1 MILKILT
8 PLLFTLLLTSCSSSE
23 SNDKNTSVEQK
34 QEVEKKEPIKQETVA
49 SPSSNSK
56 ELPKKTALKE
66 SILTIQTLDGKE
78 IHVDEALAGLTFQ
91 EHKDKSV
98 FVIFFGYRC
107 PPCLQEMPHLI
118 ALMKKQHPDL
128 EIIALEVQ
136 GLNKEELI
144 AYKKEKGINYTLAL
158 GSENNQFIRYIA
170 SKAQWEGSIPFF
182 IAFDKTGEVK
192 VVHIGAL
199 NTEQLNSVYKEL
211 K

>member
-8 PLLFTLLLTSCSSSE
+8 SILLMLIFTSCSSSE
-23 SNDKNTSVEQK
+23 SNDKNTSIEEK
-34 QEVEKKEPIKQETVA
+34 QAVKKIEPISQEMVA
-49 SPSSNSK
+49 STSANATKPS
-56 ELPKKTALKE
+56 KKVALKK
-66 SILTIQTLDGKE
+66 SILTIQTLDDKE
-78 IHVDEALAGLTFQ
+78 IHVDEAVAGLTFQ
-91 EHKDKSV
+91 EHKNKTV

-107 PPCLQEMPHLI
+107 PPCIQEMPHLI
-118 ALMKKQHPDL
+118 ALMEKKHPDL
-128 EIIALEVQ
+128 EIVALEVQ
-136 GLNKEELI
+136 GLNKEELV

-182 IAFDKTGEVK
+182 IAFDKQGEVK

-199 NTEQLNSVYKEL
+199 NTKQLNSVYEEL

>member
-1 MILKILT
+1 MILKTLT
-8 PLLFTLLLTSCSSSE
+8 TMLLTLVLTSCSASE
-23 SNDKNTSVEQK
+23 THDGNKSIEQNQK
-34 QEVEKKEPIKQETVA
+34 IEKKEPIKQENVA
-49 SPSSNSK
+49 SPSSMTK
-56 ELPKKTALKE
+56 ETPQKIALKK
-66 SILTIQTLDGKE
+66 SMLTIKTLDNKE
-78 IHVDEALAGLTFQ
+78 IHVDEAVAGLTFQ
-91 EHKDKSV
+91 EHKNKTV

-107 PPCLQEMPHLI
+107 PPCIHEMPHLI

-182 IAFDKTGEVK
+182 IAFNKTGEVK

-199 NTEQLNSVYKEL
+199 NSKQLNSVYSEL

>member
-1 MILKILT
+1 MILKIVT
-8 PLLFTLLLTSCSSSE
+8 PLLFTLLLASCSSSE

-34 QEVEKKEPIKQETVA
+34 QHVEKKEPIKQETVT
-49 SPSSNSK
+49 SPSANAK
-56 ELPKKTALKE
+56 EVPQKTAIKK
-66 SILTIQTLDGKE
+66 SILTIQTIEGKE
-78 IHVDEALAGLTFQ
+78 IHVDEAVAGLTFQ
-91 EHKDKSV
+91 EYKNKTV

-136 GLNKEELI
+136 GLNKEQLK
-144 AYKKEKGINYTLAL
+144 AFKKEKGINYTLAL
-158 GSENNQFIRYIA
+158 GSQNNQFISYIA
-170 SKAQWEGSIPFF
+170 SKAQWGGSIPFF

-192 VVHIGAL
+192 IVHIGAL
-199 NTEQLNSVYKEL
+199 NTEQLNSVYNEL

>member
-1 MILKILT
+1 MILKTLT
-8 PLLFTLLLTSCSSSE
+8 TMLLTLVLTSCSSSE
-23 SNDKNTSVEQK
+23 SNDENKSIQQK
-34 QEVEKKEPIKQETVA
+34 QKVEKKEPIAQET
-49 SPSSNSK
+49 PQK
-56 ELPKKTALKE
+56 TTLKK
-66 SILTIQTLDGKE
+66 SILTLQTLDGKE
-78 IHVDEALAGLTFQ
+78 IHVDEAVAGLTFQ
-91 EHKDKSV
+91 EHKDKTV

-144 AYKKEKGINYTLAL
+144 AYKKKKGINYTLAL

-199 NTEQLNSVYKEL
+199 NIKQLDSVYQDL

>member
-1 MILKILT
+1 MIIKTITTMLII
-8 PLLFTLLLTSCSSSE
+8 FLLTSCSASE
-23 SNDKNTSVEQK
+23 TNDGNKSIEQK
-34 QEVEKKEPIKQETVA
+34 QKIEKKEPIAQEAPQKTT
-49 SPSSNSK
+49 
-56 ELPKKTALKE
+56 LKK

-78 IHVDEALAGLTFQ
+78 IHVDEAVAGLTFQ
-91 EHKDKSV
+91 EHKNKAV

-118 ALMKKQHPDL
+118 ALMEKKYPDL

-144 AYKKEKGINYTLAL
+144 AYKKKKGINYTLAL

-192 VVHIGAL
+192 VVHVGAL
-199 NTEQLNSVYKEL
+199 NTKQLNSVYQDL

>member
-1 MILKILT
+1 MIIKTLTTMIL
-8 PLLFTLLLTSCSSSE
+8 TLALTSCSASE
-23 SNDKNTSVEQK
+23 TNDENKSIEQK
-34 QEVEKKEPIKQETVA
+34 QEIKIKEPSKQENLTTE
-49 SPSSNSK
+49 SSTT
-56 ELPKKTALKE
+56 KKTPQKIVLKK
-66 SILTIQTLDGKE
+66 SILTIQTLEGKE
-78 IHVDEALAGLTFQ
+78 IHVDEALSGLTFQ
-91 EHKDKSV
+91 EHKNKTV

-107 PPCLQEMPHLI
+107 PPCIHEMPHLI
-118 ALMKKQHPDL
+118 ALMKKQHPNL

-144 AYKKEKGINYTLAL
+144 AYKKKRGINYTLAL

-199 NTEQLNSVYKEL
+199 NSQQLNSVYTDL

>member
-8 PLLFTLLLTSCSSSE
+8 SILLMLIFTSCSSSE
-23 SNDKNTSVEQK
+23 SNDKNTSIEEK
-34 QEVEKKEPIKQETVA
+34 QAVKKIEPISQEMVA
-49 SPSSNSK
+49 STSANATKPS
-56 ELPKKTALKE
+56 KKVALKK
-66 SILTIQTLDGKE
+66 SILTIQTLDDKE
-78 IHVDEALAGLTFQ
+78 IHVDEAVAGLTFQ
-91 EHKDKSV
+91 EHKNKMV

-107 PPCLQEMPHLI
+107 PPCIQEMPHLI
-118 ALMKKQHPDL
+118 ALMEKKHPDL
-128 EIIALEVQ
+128 EIVALEVQ
-136 GLNKEELI
+136 GLNKEELV

-182 IAFDKTGEVK
+182 IAFDKQGEVK

-199 NTEQLNSVYKEL
+199 NTKQLNSVYEEL